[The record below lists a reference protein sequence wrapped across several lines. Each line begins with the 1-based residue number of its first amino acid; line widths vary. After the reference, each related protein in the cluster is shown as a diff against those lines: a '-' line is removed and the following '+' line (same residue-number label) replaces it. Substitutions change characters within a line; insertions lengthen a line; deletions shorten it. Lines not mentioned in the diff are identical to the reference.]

1 MSYIKLTQQKIKDLL
16 PQPNTYIVWDTKQY
30 GFGVRVGKDNARFY
44 VIKTD
49 GGNKIVAPIDSLS
62 LSQARQKAL
71 SLMQRNGKGRAVG
84 ARRFDVL
91 VQDEWLDNVCSTWK
105 PSSQKGA
112 RGALNKHLLPVFGRY
127 PVTRIGSCHV
137 QRWFDELSQDYAGAA
152 NRTLDVLRSIF
163 NYAER
168 QGYCLNNP
176 CDGIK
181 QNRKKKLNRF
191 LSLDELSRL
200 EDALRAV
207 SQQGKIEACC
217 CQVIKLVLLTGCRIS
232 EVTGLQWSFVK
243 GGEWHLPDSKTGAK
257 VVYVGKGARK
267 LLLQIGKQ
275 FFDANDEMDDVFP
288 PLRCYVSRPTKV
300 TQIWQTVRVLA
311 DIADVRIHDL
321 RHTFASYAVLE
332 GYPLPMVAK
341 LLGHKRI
348 SSTLRYMHVSECHVT
363 EAAESMGKVITGM
376 LVEPKEAIPRKQKRT
391 VKALKASKPNV
402 EPKVR
407 KEEFDILPELTDKE
421 ISDIRAELDFL
432 SW

>member
-16 PQPNTYIVWDTKQY
+16 PQSKTYTVWDTKQY
-30 GFGVRVGKDNARFY
+30 GFGVRVGKDTTRFY
-44 VIKTD
+44 VMKTD
-49 GGNKIVAPIDSLS
+49 SGNKIVAPVDSLS

-71 SLMQRNGKGRAVG
+71 SLMQRKGRAIG
-84 ARRFDVL
+84 AMRFDAL
-91 VQDEWLDNVCSTWK
+91 VQDEWFEKVCSTWK
-105 PSSQKGA
+105 PSSQGGA
-112 RGALNKHLLPVFGRY
+112 RGALNKHLLPAFGRY
-127 PVTRIGSCHV
+127 PVTRIDSCHV

-181 QNRKKKLNRF
+181 QNRKRKLNRF

-200 EDALRAV
+200 EGALRTV
-207 SQQGKIEACC
+207 SQQGEIEECC

-243 GGEWHLPDSKTGAK
+243 GDEWHLPDSKTGAK

-275 FFDANDEMDDVFP
+275 FFDANGDLDDVFP

-300 TQIWQTVRVLA
+300 TMIWHSVRVLA

-363 EAAESMGKVITGM
+363 EAAESMGTVITGV
-376 LVEPKEAIPRKQKRT
+376 LTESKDVKPKKRKCT
-391 VKALKASKPNV
+391 TKALKADS
-402 EPKVR
+402 ESKVR
-407 KEEFDILPELTDKE
+407 KGELSTSPELTDKE
-421 ISDIRAELDFL
+421 ISDMRDELDFL

>member
-1 MSYIKLTQQKIKDLL
+1 MNYIKLTQQKIKSLL
-16 PQPNTYIVWDTKQY
+16 PQSKTYTVWDTKQY
-30 GFGVRVGKDNARFY
+30 GFGVRVGKDTSRFY

-49 GGNKIVAPIDSLS
+49 GGNKIVAPVGSLS
-62 LSQARQKAL
+62 LSQARQKSL
-71 SLMQRNGKGRAVG
+71 SLMQRKGRAVG

-112 RGALNKHLLPVFGRY
+112 RGALNKHLLPAFGRY

-243 GGEWHLPDSKTGAK
+243 GDEWHLPDSKTGAK

-275 FFDANDEMDDVFP
+275 FFDVNADLDDVFP

-300 TQIWQTVRVLA
+300 TMIWQRVRVLA

-363 EAAESMGKVITGM
+363 EAAEFMGTVITGV
-376 LVEPKEAIPRKQKRT
+376 LTESKDVKPKKRKHT
-391 VKALKASKPNV
+391 TKALKADNPNAK
-402 EPKVR
+402 PKVR
-407 KEEFDILPELTDKE
+407 KGVLSTSPELTDKQV
-421 ISDIRAELDFL
+421 SDIRAELDFL